1 MSLVEAFSFFICFLD
16 ERLGA
21 NSEQSSLLLIKKKKN
36 PVPDLKLSWQLQT
49 VASYKY
55 LKWAINFQY

>member
-1 MSLVEAFSFFICFLD
+1 MSLVEAFSFFICVLD

-21 NSEQSSLLLIKKKKN
+21 NSEQSSLLLIKN

>member
-16 ERLGA
+16 DRLGA
-21 NSEQSSLLLIKKKKN
+21 NSEHCSLLLMKTQSRIWNYLGDCK
-36 PVPDLKLSWQLQT
+36 Q

-55 LKWAINFQY
+55 LKRAINFQY